1 MDQFQMDHQAL
12 YHLLKIKCERETLD
26 DIWLNGRSQSALIKI
41 TKRSGSIMDQFQMDH
56 QALYHLLKIKCERE
70 TLDDILQGMRTLL
83 ADEAMP
89 TAEQVRAFLQA
100 PDGDTA
106 LDPQQQM
113 VAMDQMLQ
121 CMEVNFRT
129 CCDLLRYQQMKKAS
143 AVRDM
148 DEFLDVLYPGNT
160 EEEQDE
166 SV

>member
-1 MDQFQMDHQAL
+1 
-12 YHLLKIKCERETLD
+12 
-26 DIWLNGRSQSALIKI
+26 
-41 TKRSGSIMDQFQMDH
+41 MDQFQMDH

-113 VAMDQMLQ
+113 VAMDQLCGRQ
-121 CMEVNFRT
+121 KTPPKCR
-129 CCDLLRYQQMKKAS
+129 RPS
-143 AVRDM
+143 AAPAG
-148 DEFLDVLYPGNT
+148 E
-160 EEEQDE
+160 
-166 SV
+166 

>member
-1 MDQFQMDHQAL
+1 ML
-12 YHLLKIKCERETLD
+12 YLAVERVPDAMIVAMERCACLLYT
-26 DIWLNGRSQSALIKI
+26 S
-41 TKRSGSIMDQFQMDH
+41 
-56 QALYHLLKIKCERE
+56 
-70 TLDDILQGMRTLL
+70 QGMRTLL

>member
-26 DIWLNGRSQSALIKI
+26 DV
-41 TKRSGSIMDQFQMDH
+41 
-56 QALYHLLKIKCERE
+56 
-70 TLDDILQGMRTLL
+70 LQGMRTLL

-89 TAEQVRAFLQA
+89 TAEQVRAFLRA
-100 PDGDTA
+100 PDGDTT

-129 CCDLLRYQQMKKAS
+129 CCDLLRYRQMKKAGVVS
-143 AVRDM
+143 DM
-148 DEFLDVLYPGNT
+148 EEFQHLLYPEVP
-160 EEEQDE
+160 EEEEYE
-166 SV
+166 SI

>member
-1 MDQFQMDHQAL
+1 MDDV
-12 YHLLKIKCERETLD
+12 
-26 DIWLNGRSQSALIKI
+26 
-41 TKRSGSIMDQFQMDH
+41 
-56 QALYHLLKIKCERE
+56 
-70 TLDDILQGMRTLL
+70 LQGMRTLL

-89 TAEQVRAFLQA
+89 TAEQVHAFLRA

-129 CCDLLRYQQMKKAS
+129 CCDLLRYQQMKKAG
-143 AVRDM
+143 AVHDM

-166 SV
+166 SI

>member
-1 MDQFQMDHQAL
+1 
-12 YHLLKIKCERETLD
+12 
-26 DIWLNGRSQSALIKI
+26 
-41 TKRSGSIMDQFQMDH
+41 MDQFQMDH

-129 CCDLLRYQQMKKAS
+129 CCDLLRYQQMKKAG

-166 SV
+166 SVWVQVLRGPASVSQCGNGVKGPGHRAIVRLRASA

>member
-12 YHLLKIKCERETLD
+12 YHLLKIK
-26 DIWLNGRSQSALIKI
+26 
-41 TKRSGSIMDQFQMDH
+41 
-56 QALYHLLKIKCERE
+56 YERE

-89 TAEQVRAFLQA
+89 TAEQVRAFLRA

-129 CCDLLRYQQMKKAS
+129 CCDLLRYQQMKKAG
-143 AVRDM
+143 AIRDM
-148 DEFLDVLYPGNT
+148 DEFLDVLYLRNT

>member
-1 MDQFQMDHQAL
+1 MAENLVEWPQPE
-12 YHLLKIKCERETLD
+12 YPSKTI
-26 DIWLNGRSQSALIKI
+26 
-41 TKRSGSIMDQFQMDH
+41 KRSVSI
-56 QALYHLLKIKCERE
+56 
-70 TLDDILQGMRTLL
+70 
-83 ADEAMP
+83 
-89 TAEQVRAFLQA
+89 
-100 PDGDTA
+100 
-106 LDPQQQM
+106 
-113 VAMDQMLQ
+113 MDQMLQ

>member
-1 MDQFQMDHQAL
+1 MTREQTEKELRQMPEYVVYLAGDTH
-12 YHLLKIKCERETLD
+12 
-26 DIWLNGRSQSALIKI
+26 GRFD
-41 TKRSGSIMDQFQMDH
+41 R
-56 QALYHLLKIKCERE
+56 
-70 TLDDILQGMRTLL
+70 ILQGMRTLL

>member
-1 MDQFQMDHQAL
+1 MNH
-12 YHLLKIKCERETLD
+12 
-26 DIWLNGRSQSALIKI
+26 
-41 TKRSGSIMDQFQMDH
+41 FQMDH

-129 CCDLLRYQQMKKAS
+129 CCDLLRYQQMKKAG